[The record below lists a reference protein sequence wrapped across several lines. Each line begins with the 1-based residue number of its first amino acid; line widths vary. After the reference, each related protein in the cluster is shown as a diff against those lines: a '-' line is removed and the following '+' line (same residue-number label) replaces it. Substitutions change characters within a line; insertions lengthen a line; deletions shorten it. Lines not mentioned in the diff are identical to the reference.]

1 MEISTE
7 QPDMIAKKAASGEA
21 GGGGDDFPAEG
32 NSQEAPAFWFLGG
45 SPSSSA
51 VKPRIPI

>member
-21 GGGGDDFPAEG
+21 GGDYFPAEE

-51 VKPRIPI
+51 IKPRILI